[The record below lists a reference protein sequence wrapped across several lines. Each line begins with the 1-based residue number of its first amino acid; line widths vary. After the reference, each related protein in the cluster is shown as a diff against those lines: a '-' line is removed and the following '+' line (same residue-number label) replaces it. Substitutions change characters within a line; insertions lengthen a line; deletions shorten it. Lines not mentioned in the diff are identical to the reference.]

1 MMARIF
7 RTPATLAAG
16 MANPTITVIIAVL
29 NQDKTCGNQRR
40 DNVTRKE
47 ASETLKEEI
56 SYQKDFLGNI
66 KNPVI
71 ESLEMAATALKETD
85 DEKKTER
92 NDMG

>member
-1 MMARIF
+1 M
-7 RTPATLAAG
+7 TLAAG
-16 MANPTITVIIAVL
+16 MENQTTTAITASGS
-29 NQDKTCGNQRR
+29 QEKTCGNQRR
-40 DNVTRKE
+40 DSMTQKE
-47 ASETLKEEI
+47 AAEILQEEI
-56 SYQKDFLGNI
+56 SYQKYFLGNI

>member
-1 MMARIF
+1 M
-7 RTPATLAAG
+7 
-16 MANPTITVIIAVL
+16 
-29 NQDKTCGNQRR
+29 
-40 DNVTRKE
+40 TRKE

>member
-1 MMARIF
+1 MTH
-7 RTPATLAAG
+7 RTPVTLAAG
-16 MANPTITVIIAVL
+16 TENPTITVIIAVL